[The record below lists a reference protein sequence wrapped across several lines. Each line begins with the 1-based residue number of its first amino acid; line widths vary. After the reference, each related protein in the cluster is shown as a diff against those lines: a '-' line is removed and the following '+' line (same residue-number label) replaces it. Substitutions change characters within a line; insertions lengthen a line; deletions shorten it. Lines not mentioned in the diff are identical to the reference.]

1 MILLTANDTIDFPGD
16 YSEGETP
23 DPIPNSAVKPFS
35 VDDTTIGGKVEHR
48 QGFFLPFL
56 HTQSQLT
63 DIKLKKCLLTIR
75 TKSLCKKGSVVLN
88 KNYSKVYFPHFPNIS
103 K

>member
-1 MILLTANDTIDFPGD
+1 MRCRIKGFEKLSNLTLIINQESVTIVFPGD

-48 QGFFLPFL
+48 QGFFFF
-56 HTQSQLT
+56 SQRE
-63 DIKLKKCLLTIR
+63 KE
-75 TKSLCKKGSVVLN
+75 
-88 KNYSKVYFPHFPNIS
+88 P
-103 K
+103 

>member
-1 MILLTANDTIDFPGD
+1 MCFTIKAVTIVFPGD

-48 QGFFLPFL
+48 QGFFLFL
-56 HTQSQLT
+56 PKGR
-63 DIKLKKCLLTIR
+63 IKKSHEALIR
-75 TKSLCKKGSVVLN
+75 SIFLQEKRSRGEVG
-88 KNYSKVYFPHFPNIS
+88 
-103 K
+103 

>member
-1 MILLTANDTIDFPGD
+1 VENALWDLSLGFIIKLLLLCFTIKAVTIVFPGD

-48 QGFFLPFL
+48 QGFFLF
-56 HTQSQLT
+56 SA
-63 DIKLKKCLLTIR
+63 R
-75 TKSLCKKGSVVLN
+75 AEN
-88 KNYSKVYFPHFPNIS
+88 KNPE
-103 K
+103 